1 MFVVSLR
8 GFIGFSTIPKYRHRQ
23 EARDSFGMNESVFH
37 EIFTAHYKSVYNYVY
52 GRLQKREAA
61 EDVTE
66 EVFLSVWQ
74 NLSGF
79 DAKKG
84 SMATWLYAIA
94 ANKSANYL
102 KQAYLRHE
110 ISVTEIPDQADGT
123 MFLNPRNR
131 TSFRIL
137 SRLTDAER
145 EFLMMRYEMGLSNHE
160 VAQMLGKSPGSV
172 SARYSRLL
180 KKCRNLCMEGRR

>member
-1 MFVVSLR
+1 
-8 GFIGFSTIPKYRHRQ
+8 
-23 EARDSFGMNESVFH
+23 MNEAVFR
-37 EIFTAHYKSVYNYVY
+37 EIFTAHYKSVYNFIY
-52 GRLQKREAA
+52 GRLLKREAA

-66 EVFLSVWQ
+66 EVFLSVWK
-74 NLSGF
+74 NLADF

-94 ANKSANYL
+94 ANKATNYL

-110 ISVTEIPDQADGT
+110 VSVTEFPDRADGT
-123 MFLNPRNR
+123 IFFDPQNR

-137 SRLTDAER
+137 SRLTDEER
-145 EFLMMRYEMGLSNHE
+145 EFLMMRYEMGLGNNE
-160 VAQMLGKSPGSV
+160 VAQMLGRSPGSV

-180 KKCRNLCMEGRR
+180 RKCRALAEESRGEAARWR